1 MIYEAEDFVFVPPR
15 ELAFAR
21 RILLKPDAG
30 VPLPYPHTTS
40 SELLAHIIEA
50 ISQVSSAEIII
61 LEGSR
66 SGESMKKI
74 FKALKYDFPRVTL
87 LDVREST
94 PVEIEN
100 PLPRPYAISTF
111 WIPNIILSCDFL
123 ISISTFKITGGNANF
138 TIWNLLGL
146 LPPAKY
152 HGEMMGPEELGQRFG
167 IHCVVADLYFTL
179 PFDLGIIEARKKLT
193 SPENSRRKKKKEE
206 NFGKIFMG
214 SPLEVDKE
222 AAHHAGIEVDYVRLI
237 EAARVRMEGQK
248 ANRSSKSS
256 PSK

>member
-1 MIYEAEDFVFVPPR
+1 MIYEAEEFVFVPPR

-30 VPLPYPHTTS
+30 VPLPYPYTTS
-40 SELLAHIIEA
+40 PELLAHIIEA
-50 ISQVSSAEIII
+50 ISQVSPAEIII

-66 SGESMKKI
+66 SGKSMKKI

-111 WIPNIILSCDFL
+111 WIPNIVLSCDFL
-123 ISISTFKITGGNANF
+123 ISISTFKIIGGNANF

-152 HGEMMGPEELGQRFG
+152 HGEVMGPEELGQRFG
-167 IHCVVADLYFTL
+167 VHCVVADLHFTL
-179 PFDLGIIEARKKLT
+179 PFDLGIIEARKKLI
-193 SPENSRRKKKKEE
+193 SPENSRRKRKEE
-206 NFGKIFMG
+206 NLGKIFMG

-222 AAHHAGIEVDYVRLI
+222 AAHYAGIEVDYLRLI
-237 EAARVRMEGQK
+237 EAAEARMEGQK
-248 ANRSSKSS
+248 ANRSSESS
-256 PSK
+256 SSK